1 MKFNKEFKWGAATA
15 SYQIEGAYNQDGRGL
30 SIWDTFSS
38 IKGNVLNGDT
48 GNKACDHYNKLQ
60 EDIEL
65 MKEIGLETYRFSI
78 AWPRIF
84 PLGKGKVNQKGLD
97 FYNKLIDGLL
107 EAGIEPAITLYH
119 WDLPQALQD
128 KGGWESKETVD
139 AFVDYAEVIFK
150 AFGDRVNTW
159 ITHNEPFVV
168 AFHGNSTGDHA
179 PGIKNH
185 LVALKVAH
193 NLLVSHGLV
202 VRKFRE
208 MDITGDIGITL
219 NLSYAYTVSDSKED
233 SLAADLFTAFYNGW
247 FLDPIFKGYYPKN
260 LVDIYKEKYE
270 NIDFLFENLDVI
282 NEEID
287 FLGINYYSRGL
298 VEFDSTSDFF
308 NIKTIKPEESNYTA
322 MNWEIYP
329 KGLYDLLINI
339 SKEYTDL
346 PLYITENGAAF
357 NDEVVDGI
365 VNDTKR
371 IEFLKG
377 HFKSAYDAIQSGVNL
392 QRYYV
397 WSLMDNFE
405 WAYGYSKRF
414 GIIFVD
420 YSTKERILK
429 NSAHWYKE
437 VIKNNCI

>member
-1 MKFNKEFKWGAATA
+1 MKFSQEFKWGAATA

-30 SIWDTFSS
+30 SIWDTFSHT
-38 IKGNVLNGDT
+38 KGNVLNGDT
-48 GNKACDHYNKLQ
+48 GNEACDHYNKLE

-84 PLGKGKVNQKGLD
+84 PKGTGKVNQEGLD

-119 WDLPQALQD
+119 WDLPQTLQD
-128 KGGWESKETVD
+128 KGGWENKATVN

-150 AFGDRVNTW
+150 AFGDRVSTW

-179 PGIKNH
+179 PGIKDH

-202 VRKFRE
+202 VKKFRK
-208 MDITGDIGITL
+208 MKITGDIGITL
-219 NLSYAYTVSDSKED
+219 NLSYAYPVSDSKED
-233 SLAADLFTAFYNGW
+233 VLAAELFTAYYNGW
-247 FLDPIFKGYYPKN
+247 FLDPIFKGHYPKN
-260 LVDIYKEKYE
+260 LVDIYKERYD
-270 NIDFLFENLDVI
+270 NIDFLSKDLDVI
-282 NEEID
+282 SEEID

-308 NIKTIKPEESNYTA
+308 KINTIKPDESNYTA

-357 NDEVVDGI
+357 NDEVEDGA

-414 GIIFVD
+414 GIIYVD

-429 NSAHWYKE
+429 DSAYWYKE
-437 VIKNNCI
+437 VIKNNSI

>member
-38 IKGNVLNGDT
+38 TKGNVLNGDT
-48 GNKACDHYNKLQ
+48 GNEACEHYNKLE

-84 PLGKGKVNQKGLD
+84 PLGRGKVNQKGLD

-107 EAGIEPAITLYH
+107 KAGIEPAITLYH

-150 AFGDRVNTW
+150 TFGDRVNTW

-208 MDITGDIGITL
+208 MDIAGNIGITL

-247 FLDPIFKGYYPKN
+247 FLDPIFKGNYPKN
-260 LVDIYKEKYE
+260 LVHIYKERYE
-270 NIDFLFENLDVI
+270 DIDFLFENVEVI
-282 NEEID
+282 SEEID

-357 NDEVVDGI
+357 NDKVVDGI
-365 VNDTKR
+365 VNDTRR

-377 HFKSAYDAIQSGVNL
+377 HFESAYDAIQSGVNL

>member
-1 MKFNKEFKWGAATA
+1 MKFSQEFKWGAATA

-30 SIWDTFSS
+30 SIWDTFSHT
-38 IKGNVLNGDT
+38 KGNVLNGDT
-48 GNKACDHYNKLQ
+48 GNEACDHYNKLD

-84 PLGKGKVNQKGLD
+84 PKGTGKV
-97 FYNKLIDGLL
+97 
-107 EAGIEPAITLYH
+107 
-119 WDLPQALQD
+119 
-128 KGGWESKETVD
+128 GWENKATVN

-150 AFGDRVNTW
+150 AFGDRVSTW

-179 PGIKNH
+179 PGIKDH

-202 VRKFRE
+202 VKKFRK
-208 MDITGDIGITL
+208 MKITGDIGITL
-219 NLSYAYTVSDSKED
+219 NLSYAYPVSDSKED
-233 SLAADLFTAFYNGW
+233 VLAAELFTAYYNGW
-247 FLDPIFKGYYPKN
+247 FLDPIFKGHYPKN
-260 LVDIYKEKYE
+260 LVDIYKERYD
-270 NIDFLFENLDVI
+270 NIDFLSKDLDVI
-282 NEEID
+282 SEEID

-308 NIKTIKPEESNYTA
+308 KINTIKPDESNYTA

-357 NDEVVDGI
+357 NDEVEDGA

-414 GIIFVD
+414 GIIYVD

-429 NSAHWYKE
+429 DSAYWYKE
-437 VIKNNCI
+437 VIKNNSI